1 MQKMIG
7 MVEIVLPGFNAIVSL
22 KDGNLCDHDGLLSK
36 STIKLPNASPL
47 TKSS

>member
-22 KDGNLCDHDGLLSK
+22 KDGNLCDHDGHSVWRNNQPQ
-36 STIKLPNASPL
+36 SAEIA
-47 TKSS
+47 